1 MIALLGLLK
10 HHEILVEHLL
20 LGECDAVYT
29 YELLALLV
37 AAPVCACKRSDLH
50 SLYRS
55 RIGDMRTT
63 AQIGESALCVR
74 GDMPVLK
81 LADKLALI
89 RLATVTEQF
98 QCIRFAD
105 VGSHYCILFPCKFE
119 HFFLDLWKLRGRD
132 FITVGIDVV
141 IKTVVDSRSDAEFY
155 ARIQSLKS
163 LGQKMS
169 RTVPEGMLS
178 FRVIPLEELYCG
190 VLLYGAG
197 DVPFLTVDRCGQN
210 VLCKPGADTFGYGE
224 RRHAGFKLLYRIIGK
239 SYVYHIVLMSTICDS
254 VLTAAKLMNILVI
267 FKII

>member
-1 MIALLGLLK
+1 
-10 HHEILVEHLL
+10 
-20 LGECDAVYT
+20 
-29 YELLALLV
+29 
-37 AAPVCACKRSDLH
+37 
-50 SLYRS
+50 
-55 RIGDMRTT
+55 MRAT

-74 GDMPVLK
+74 GDMSVLK

-119 HFFLDLWKLRGRD
+119 HFFLNLGELGGRD

-169 RTVPEGMLS
+169 RTVPEGMLA
-178 FRVIPLEELYCG
+178 FRIIPLEELYCG

-197 DVPFLTVDRCGQN
+197 DVPFLTVDICGQN

-239 SYVYHIVLMSTICDS
+239 SYVYHIFLMSTIYDS